1 MPPTA
6 PFRRRPPVWAAI
18 VVALAALLGITRII
32 DDDARTPPSAGASE
46 RAATV
51 PAAAAAVKS
60 PVTDDMRAQMSRMA
74 ERGVTIRHGRGMKKL
89 VALTFDD
96 GPGPLT
102 PRVVATLGRLG
113 VPATFYVQGGL
124 VDLHPD
130 ILRATVAA
138 GHEIGAHGWSH
149 RDLRTTRGA
158 DFRHEVFDTRAR
170 IQAVTGTAP
179 ATMRPPYGAID
190 DRVLAD
196 AAPAGMVQVLWD
208 VDTNDWQ
215 GGTARRIADHV
226 IANATAG
233 SIVLMHDGGERRVPT
248 IKALPR
254 IVRAL
259 RAKGIEFVT
268 VSQLL
273 TRDPPRDLDQAPDDG
288 APLDLSAP
296 EPGPSSTYAAPPSGG

>member
-1 MPPTA
+1 VPPTA

-32 DDDARTPPSAGASE
+32 DDDARTPPSAGARE

-130 ILRATVAA
+130 IRGRRSPRAQ
-138 GHEIGAHGWSH
+138 IGAHGWSH

-170 IQAVTGTAP
+170 IQAVTHGPPRCGARPTARSTT
-179 ATMRPPYGAID
+179 ACWRRRAGGHGAGAVGRRHND
-190 DRVLAD
+190 FGMAARRGASPTCHRHANRRHDRAD
-196 AAPAGMVQVLWD
+196 A
-208 VDTNDWQ
+208 
-215 GGTARRIADHV
+215 RR
-226 IANATAG
+226 
-233 SIVLMHDGGERRVPT
+233 GERRFPT

-268 VSQLL
+268 VSQCS
-273 TRDPPRDLDQAPDDG
+273 PA
-288 APLDLSAP
+288 SAARP
-296 EPGPSSTYAAPPSGG
+296 